1 MYWYHQV
8 ACAGLGALRN
18 IAANNAENRVTLGGH
33 IGFVVGI
40 VEEHR
45 RNAEVS

>member
-1 MYWYHQV
+1 MHWYHQV
-8 ACAGLGALRN
+8 AEAGLRALCS
-18 IAANNAENRVTLGGH
+18 IAANNAENQVTLGGH
-33 IGFVVGI
+33 IGFLVGI

>member
-8 ACAGLGALRN
+8 ACAGLQALFN
-18 IAANNAENRVTLGGH
+18 IAYGNAENRVTLGGH
-33 IGFVVGI
+33 IGFIVGI